1 MLLQDRIVISSLD
14 KEFARLHSQYCSLIR
29 ATPQADI
36 YRQPQR
42 PDGRPVSSVGE
53 EALRGAAVV
62 EQTFGGITANL
73 WDDPFEWTLPE
84 NLSTPARIVEYLE
97 EVEATRQRAF
107 SSFVRDTDLLK
118 EIMGPASESRVLI
131 DLLVKTLGKTAEN
144 YGRARATL
152 GLLTDLPLAEQVI

>member
-29 ATPQADI
+29 ATPQADL

-42 PDGRPVSSVGE
+42 PDGRPASSVGE
-53 EALRGAAVV
+53 GVLRGAAAV
-62 EQTFGGITANL
+62 EQAFGGITANL

-84 NLSTPARIVEYLE
+84 NLSTPERIVEYLE

-107 SSFVRDTDLLK
+107 SSFARDTDFQK
-118 EIMGPASESRVLI
+118 EIMVPASESRVLI
-131 DLLVKTLGKTAEN
+131 DLLIETLVKTAEY
-144 YGRARATL
+144 YGRASATL
-152 GLLTDLPLAEQVI
+152 GLLTNLPLAGQAI